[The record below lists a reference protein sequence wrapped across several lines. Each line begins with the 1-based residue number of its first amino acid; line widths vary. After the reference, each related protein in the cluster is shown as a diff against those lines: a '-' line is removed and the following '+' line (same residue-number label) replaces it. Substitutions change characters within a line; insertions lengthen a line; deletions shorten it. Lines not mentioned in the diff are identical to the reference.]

1 MLIGLVGKPS
11 AGKSTL
17 FRALTLADAE
27 IANYPFTTI
36 EPNKGVGFVRVE
48 CIDKEFHTQCNP
60 RTGFCVNHIRYVPV
74 DIIDVAGLV
83 PGAHEGKGLGNK
95 FLDDLRNADVLIHVV
110 DVSGSV
116 NEKGEPVGVGN
127 YDPIKDI
134 DFLEY
139 ELDMWFYQVLNKS
152 WDKVAKTQA
161 SQKKKLIDSLVEI
174 VSGLSVKAHQLEKA
188 IRGYPEFMNTWSLE
202 QVKEFSK
209 ALRRE
214 SKPIVIAA
222 NKIDIPIAEENFK
235 RLKDKYPDLVI
246 IRVSSE
252 SELALKEA
260 SKKGIIEYWQGSNDF
275 VITKLEQLNDKQK
288 SALNFIKT
296 NILKKYNTTGVQDI
310 LEKAVFDTLKYIAI
324 FPAGVNKLADSEGRV
339 LPDCFL
345 MPPKTTALDFAYK
358 LHSDFGD
365 KFIKGILVKTK
376 QMIGKEYELKHRD
389 ALEIVSGR

>member
-36 EPNKGVGFVRVE
+36 EPNKGVGFVRVD
-48 CIDKEFHTQCNP
+48 CIDKELGVQCNP

-110 DVSGSV
+110 DISGSI
-116 NEKGEPVGVGN
+116 NEKGEPVGAGN
-127 YDPIKDI
+127 YDPLNDI
-134 DFLEY
+134 VFLEN
-139 ELDMWFYQVLNKS
+139 ELNMWIYQVLLKN
-152 WDKVAKTQA
+152 WDKSAKTQA
-161 SQKKKLIDSLVEI
+161 SAKKKLIDALKEI
-174 VSGLSVKAHQLEKA
+174 VSGLSVKEHHLEKA
-188 IRGYPEFMNTWSLE
+188 IKGFPEFMNTWTDE
-202 QVKEFSK
+202 QIREFAK
-209 ALRRE
+209 KLRQE

-222 NKIDIPIAEENFK
+222 NKIDISISDNNLK
-235 RLKDKYPDLVI
+235 RLKDKYPDLTIVG
-246 IRVSSE
+246 VSAE

-260 SKKGIIEYWQGSNDF
+260 SKKGIIEYWYGADDF
-275 VITKLEQLNDKQK
+275 KILKQENLNEKQINALE
-288 SALNFIKT
+288 FIRK
-296 NILKKYNTTGVQDI
+296 NILQKYNATGAQEI
-310 LEKAVFDTLKYIAI
+310 LEKAVFDTLQYIAI
-324 FPAGVNKLADSEGRV
+324 FPAGVNKLADSEGRI

-345 MPPKTTALDFAYK
+345 MPPKSTSLDFAYK

-365 KFIKGILVKTK
+365 KFIRAILVRTKT
-376 QMIGKEYELKHRD
+376 MVGKEYELKHRD
-389 ALEIVSGR
+389 ALEIISGR

>member
-1 MLIGLVGKPS
+1 MLVGLVGKPS

-36 EPNKGVGFVRVE
+36 EPNKGVGFVRIE
-48 CIDKEFHTQCNP
+48 CVDKEFNVQCNP
-60 RTGFCVNHIRYVPV
+60 RTGFCINHTRYVPV

-116 NEKGEPVGVGN
+116 NEKGEPVGAGN

-139 ELDMWFYQVLNKS
+139 ELDMWFYQVLTKN
-152 WDKVAKTQA
+152 WERVAKTQA
-161 SQKKKLIDSLVEI
+161 SQKKKLIDALIEI
-174 VSGLSVKAHQLEKA
+174 VSGLSVKMPQLEKA
-188 IRGYPEFMNTWSLE
+188 IRNFPEFMNTWTPD
-202 QVKEFSK
+202 QVREF
-209 ALRRE
+209 ARILRRE

-222 NKIDIPIAEENFK
+222 NKIDVPIAETNFK
-235 RLKDKYPDLVI
+235 RLQEKYPTLLM

-260 SKKGIIEYWQGSNDF
+260 SKAGLIEYLQGAKDF
-275 VITKLEQLNDKQK
+275 KIIAQEKLNDKQTK
-288 SALNFIKT
+288 ALQFVKQ
-296 NILKKYNTTGVQDI
+296 NILDKYNTTGVQEI
-310 LEKAVFDTLKYIAI
+310 LEKAVFETLQYIAI

-345 MPPKTTALDFAYK
+345 MPPKSTALDFAYK

-365 KFIKGILVKTK
+365 KFIKGILVKNK
-376 QMIGKEYELKHRD
+376 IMVGKEYELKHRD
-389 ALEIVSGR
+389 AMEIVSGR